1 MNGLN
6 GVISSAGWV
15 AAGQV
20 VPAQALPVR
29 VEVAPDW
36 AFAAEWAVSAEW
48 GIPGEAAVPAE
59 TAKSV
64 QQVALVREAASA
76 GSVVRADWALL
87 AETVVPARA
96 IRGWVE
102 ALPPQALTAGQV
114 AWAAQALL
122 KPPS

>member
-1 MNGLN
+1 M
-6 GVISSAGWV
+6 
-15 AAGQV
+15 AAGRV
-20 VPAQALPVR
+20 GPAQALPVR
-29 VEVAPDW
+29 VEVVPGW
-36 AFAAEWAVSAEW
+36 AFAAERAMSVEGEIPGEVAVSADR
-48 GIPGEAAVPAE
+48 AMLAE
-59 TAKSV
+59 PVVSV
-64 QQVALVREAASA
+64 ERAMSVEPVALVREAASA

-114 AWAAQALL
+114 AWAAPALL